1 MSTREVEI
9 LTEQL
14 SQVLGGTAVTEL
26 QRLSGGASR
35 ETWRF
40 HAGVDDLILQ
50 RVRPGTVD
58 GLKQEPAVLQAAAR
72 GGVPV
77 AEMVFDGSLSG
88 ALERP
93 FMIVRAVEG
102 ETIARKILRDDEYA
116 TARQKLSRQ
125 LGEALGHL
133 HAIPVSEVPGLTVDD
148 QLERFGAM
156 LHGFSEPHP
165 IFEIAIRWL
174 DSHRPQEFPH
184 RIVHGD
190 FRMGNIIVGTD
201 GLRAVLDWEGAHIG
215 DPMED
220 LGWVCTK
227 AWRFGGEQPVA
238 GVGSYDDL
246 LDGYEHVSGVRPDMD
261 VLKWW
266 VILGSLRWGII
277 CMWQASFH
285 LENISRSHELA
296 AIGRRVCENEWDL
309 IEMLEEEML

>member
-1 MSTREVEI
+1 MSTPEVEV
-9 LTEQL
+9 LQSQL
-14 SQVLGGTAVTEL
+14 AQVLNGASITEL

-35 ETWRF
+35 ETWKFR
-40 HAGVDDLILQ
+40 ADSDDLILQ

-77 AEMVFDGSLSG
+77 AEMVFDGGQSE

-102 ETIARKILRDDEYA
+102 ETIARKILRDEEYA
-116 TARQKLSRQ
+116 VAREKLSFQ
-125 LGEALGHL
+125 LGEAIARL
-133 HAIPVSEVPGLTVDD
+133 HALPVSEAPGLVVDD
-148 QLERFGAM
+148 QLERYKKM
-156 LHGFSEPHP
+156 LHDFAEPHP

-174 DSHRPQEFPH
+174 EANRPPELPH
-184 RIVHGD
+184 RILHGD
-190 FRMGNIIVGTD
+190 YRMGNIIVGPE

-227 AWRFGGEQPVA
+227 AWRFGGKQPVA
-238 GVGSYDDL
+238 GVGSYEDL
-246 LDGYEHVSGVRPDMD
+246 LNGYEKISGVRPDMD

-266 VILGSLRWGII
+266 VILGSMRWGII
-277 CMWQASFH
+277 CIWQASFH

-309 IEMLEEEML
+309 IEMLEQEMS